1 MSWFSPDI
9 QNGAK
14 KTHTLA
20 GQWGGAA
27 RMAIESI
34 INPIVGQSSVN
45 EHTAGQVA
53 IALALLEVAQAIR
66 EVGGRDTEK

>member
-14 KTHTLA
+14 KTHTLD

-66 EVGGRDTEK
+66 EAGGGTTAK